1 MADESKKDQQM
12 KNQNGRSVLV
22 ISAEDIKEAA
32 SASQNA
38 SDWLGYLTTGT
49 KVVEK
54 NNFSWGILHSKNTP
68 GFNIENLKKI
78 KMYSHNPETN
88 RVFQGNQHTSVTNIG
103 KVADKVDKVGGML
116 GNVGDAAE
124 IVVAIKQK
132 DEKALASKSSTMILS
147 KGGETAGLAIA
158 GKCTKFAVKKLDP
171 KRVAIAGTACYIA
184 FNYGGKYAGAALG
197 TTVGE
202 TSSVVEVAK
211 SVIKAIDIMDAQ
223 DKAAEEK
230 RKAIETKKDPML
242 EWHVISAD

>member
-1 MADESKKDQQM
+1 MVDESKKDQQM

-22 ISAEDIKEAA
+22 ISAEDVKDAA
-32 SASQNA
+32 SASQTA

-54 NNFSWGILHSKNTP
+54 NNFAWGVLHSKNSP
-68 GFNIENLKKI
+68 GFSLENLKKI

-88 RVFQGNQHTSVTNIG
+88 RVFQGNKHTKVTNIG
-103 KVADKVDKVGGML
+103 KVAGKVDKVGGIL

-132 DEKALASKSSTMILS
+132 DAKALASKSSTMILS
-147 KGGETAGLAIA
+147 KSGETAGLAAA

-184 FNYGGKYAGAALG
+184 FNYGGKYVGDKVG
-197 TTVGE
+197 TAVGE
-202 TSSVVEVAK
+202 TGPAVEVAK
-211 SVIKAIDIMDAQ
+211 GIIKAIDIMDEQ

-242 EWHVISAD
+242 EWHVIGAD